1 MSKSTKTVR
10 REIKYSQNPPPPQ
23 KPFIGP
29 LFSANSGTR
38 EKTPVSVNWAPPA
51 ILARSQS
58 NTDWGPDKTMKEI
71 LESDTAS
78 KFLRE
83 IESKLRPEQL
93 EMTITEFRESIKGK
107 YGKNKMIPRG
117 NTIKSVTIGGINY
130 EYIIDDE
137 LWSTTQEKE
146 KAIKDMAN
154 EAGWGKWS
162 IDKVRDD
169 DGNMYTKVCDLAT
182 SNCFLIAAGA
192 VLAAAALQ
200 SGHIGGK
207 KKTIKSKRKPHKK
220 SKSHKKTINHNKRNM
235 NHSRK
240 RRHSYKKH

>member
-1 MSKSTKTVR
+1 MKSSLKSD
-10 REIKYSQNPPPPQ
+10 I
-23 KPFIGP
+23 
-29 LFSANSGTR
+29 SGTIGKKR
-38 EKTPVSVNWAPPA
+38 ELDVSWADEA
-51 ILARSQS
+51 DEGDGKLARSIS
-58 NTDWGPDKTMKEI
+58 GNTNWDPDETLGNLLK
-71 LESDTAS
+71 SPYAS
-78 KFLRE
+78 KMLLSRSGNFTP
-83 IESKLRPEQL
+83 KQL
-93 EMTITEFRESIKGK
+93 EMTITKFRESIKGK
-107 YGKNKMIPRG
+107 YGKDKMITRA
-117 NTIKSVTIGGINY
+117 NTINSVRVDGITY
-130 EYIIDDE
+130 PYIIDNE

-192 VLAAAALQ
+192 VVAAAALQ
-200 SGHIGGK
+200 SGYLGGK

-220 SKSHKKTINHNKRNM
+220 SKAHKKTKNNKR
-235 NHSRK
+235 HSRK